1 LPNKSIKLL
10 YANNYHDCNFNKTEQ
25 KGYTSLTLLHWFWE
39 SSTLLQLLEVD
50 CDAAGAGARCYCW
63 FFLEILLF
71 EGVRWT
77 AHGVAPGKMKC
88 TMLLME
94 EDSAMLLLELVHAAT
109 PGSSN
114 CYCWSTAGVVRVPH
128 TQRLTHGKNRQ
139 KNSLIFSGEKAAVT
153 VGFFGVVYCGVL
165 PGFLA

>member
-1 LPNKSIKLL
+1 MDS
-10 YANNYHDCNFNKTEQ
+10 
-25 KGYTSLTLLHWFWE
+25 
-39 SSTLLQLLEVD
+39 
-50 CDAAGAGARCYCW
+50 DAAGAGARCYCW

-71 EGVRWT
+71 EGVLWT

-114 CYCWSTAGVVRVPH
+114 CYCWSTCVSRACTSH
-128 TQRLTHGKNRQ
+128 AEI
-139 KNSLIFSGEKAAVT
+139 NSRKEQAKKTA
-153 VGFFGVVYCGVL
+153 
-165 PGFLA
+165 